1 MEKPILVLLS
11 LITKIYFYN
20 GIDLSSTNKITHQ
33 MLPLTDTTIQRSMSA
48 QQNRK
53 EQEVHHEQA
62 EGGAILGDHGK

>member
-1 MEKPILVLLS
+1 
-11 LITKIYFYN
+11 
-20 GIDLSSTNKITHQ
+20 